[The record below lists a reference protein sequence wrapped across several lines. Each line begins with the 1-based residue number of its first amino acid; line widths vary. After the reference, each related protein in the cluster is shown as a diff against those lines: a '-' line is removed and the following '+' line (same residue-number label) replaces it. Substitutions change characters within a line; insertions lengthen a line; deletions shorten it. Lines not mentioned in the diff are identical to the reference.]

1 MHATCNACVDCT
13 TVYTDKEAPLQSKK
27 LKTPATRIIIEAI
40 ITKTNAYPKLVV
52 GLSVAYMT
60 TPRRIRLTEIEI
72 RKIICI

>member
-1 MHATCNACVDCT
+1 MHATCNACFDCT

-52 GLSVAYMT
+52 GLSVANMT